1 MRTAGFVLLC
11 LLLSASPLMAHA
23 VYWGGSNFNWFHS
36 TYGQPQGECSFPPYG
51 IINNYHLTYQG
62 SAIRSLVQ
70 QDLQDMYNQ
79 GQRSLSIYLY
89 HSDYALNLGCQ
100 PADFPNSRSTIIETH
115 AWSSQDQTN
124 MQDFFNDIQAARF
137 ERIRIGF
144 IALQSNNP
152 RGWTF
157 TWDTAV
163 PCGSEQMAL
172 WGGRCP
178 TPNDLY
184 LQNWTF
190 IQRVKNYA
198 DFYAPSV
205 TKYFDLCV
213 ECGDMWI
220 DQNWGVPGPSAGES
234 MRTHISRLWHDYTSS
249 Y

>member
-36 TYGQPQGECSFPPYG
+36 TYGQAQGECSFPPYG

-124 MQDFFNDIQAARF
+124 MQDFFNDIQAASVAR
-137 ERIRIGF
+137 RV
-144 IALQSNNP
+144 P
-152 RGWTF
+152 RRRRAA
-157 TWDTAV
+157 AV
-163 PCGSEQMAL
+163 PGRGVRSSRRLITSSIQPFRRSSRRRQ
-172 WGGRCP
+172 RCP
-178 TPNDLY
+178 
-184 LQNWTF
+184 W
-190 IQRVKNYA
+190 
-198 DFYAPSV
+198 
-205 TKYFDLCV
+205 
-213 ECGDMWI
+213 
-220 DQNWGVPGPSAGES
+220 
-234 MRTHISRLWHDYTSS
+234 
-249 Y
+249 

>member
-152 RGWTF
+152 PAGPLPGILQCRVGLSKWPSGVDVVQRQMISISKTGRLSK
-157 TWDTAV
+157 
-163 PCGSEQMAL
+163 GSRIMQ
-172 WGGRCP
+172 
-178 TPNDLY
+178 T
-184 LQNWTF
+184 
-190 IQRVKNYA
+190 
-198 DFYAPSV
+198 
-205 TKYFDLCV
+205 
-213 ECGDMWI
+213 
-220 DQNWGVPGPSAGES
+220 S
-234 MRTHISRLWHDYTSS
+234 MPRP
-249 Y
+249 